1 MAFAN
6 ASEWKPSKFVAGTL
20 ALFLNAFA
28 FLYVNKIKW
37 FWFYLVIAMSVAVT
51 SMGNYD
57 QPLLQSITHN
67 GYLSIGLA
75 LVCICHSVYLAHH
88 YRQEQRKWFARWYAV
103 LMIVVGIFGLIAII
117 RLFIVAPFQIP
128 SSAMAPTL
136 TPGSHVLVSKI
147 GFANKT
153 SFNVEMYRT
162 VQSTELTR
170 GDIIVFRYPVEPDI
184 FYIKRVI
191 GLPGETIRYQN
202 KQVSVKP
209 ACESEEKL
217 CDEFKPMAL
226 TSIPEHALSH
236 PPLLIYQENL
246 GQLKHNIAINTQ
258 RDIPAQFYYSQP
270 GTSSTEWKVP
280 AKHYFVMGDSRDNSR
295 DSRFWGFVS
304 EQEIVGRVV
313 YSW

>member
-1 MAFAN
+1 MASDNAN
-6 ASEWKPSKFVAGTL
+6 EWKPSKFVAGIL

-37 FWFYLVIAMSVAVT
+37 FWFYLVIAITVAVA

-57 QPLLQSITHN
+57 QPLLQSLTHN

-88 YRQEQRKWFARWYAV
+88 YDQAHRKWFARWYAV
-103 LMIVVGIFGLIAII
+103 LMIVIGIFGLIAIA
-117 RLFIVAPFQIP
+117 RLFIAAPFQIP
-128 SSAMAPTL
+128 SSAMLPTL

-153 SFNVEMYRT
+153 SFNVEMFLT
-162 VQSTELTR
+162 AQSTELTR

-191 GLPGETIRYQN
+191 GLPGETVRYEN
-202 KQVSVKP
+202 KQVSIKP
-209 ACESEEKL
+209 PCESGDTL
-217 CDEFKPMAL
+217 CNEFKPMAM
-226 TSIPEHALSH
+226 TPIPEHTLSN
-236 PPLLIYQENL
+236 PPLLIYQEDL
-246 GQLKHNIAINTQ
+246 GRHKHNIAINLQ
-258 RDIPAQFYYSQP
+258 REIPSHYYYVQP
-270 GTSSTEWKVP
+270 GTASTEWIVP